1 MKNVSK
7 EIDENTP
14 LLFLAGPMFMEQLL
28 NILVNNID
36 TLMLSHHS
44 EIAVGAVG
52 NSNQVMFLMILLFN
66 IIATA
71 TSVVVA
77 QYLGAKQNDK
87 MNMIYTLAFLVN
99 LVAGI
104 IISGGFVLAK
114 RPILALLKV
123 SPEMQA
129 DAMIYINIVGG
140 GLFLQAGYNVMLQIL
155 RCNGYAKVGMYIS
168 VAINLINIVGNY
180 LFLYGPLSFLNL
192 GVAGVAIATVTARFV
207 ALMSAVIFFYRK
219 KIGAFSLRYIRPFP
233 RNMLLN
239 MIKIGLPSAVVFRNF
254 RSPILILHSGK
265 PYALRHRCR
274 TFHLT
279 VLHCQEHPACYQK
292 A

>member
-180 LFLYGPLSFLNL
+180 VFLYGPLSFLNL

-207 ALMSAVIFFYRK
+207 ALLSAVIFFYRK
-219 KIGAFSLRYIRPFP
+219 KIGAFSIRYIIFPFS
-233 RNMLLN
+233 
-239 MIKIGLPSAVVFRNF
+239 II
-254 RSPILILHSGK
+254 
-265 PYALRHRCR
+265 Y
-274 TFHLT
+274 
-279 VLHCQEHPACYQK
+279 
-292 A
+292 

>member
-87 MNMIYTLAFLVN
+87 MNINTITYPSCNIYVKKLKPPLPDFL
-99 LVAGI
+99 
-104 IISGGFVLAK
+104 
-114 RPILALLKV
+114 P
-123 SPEMQA
+123 
-129 DAMIYINIVGG
+129 
-140 GLFLQAGYNVMLQIL
+140 
-155 RCNGYAKVGMYIS
+155 
-168 VAINLINIVGNY
+168 
-180 LFLYGPLSFLNL
+180 
-192 GVAGVAIATVTARFV
+192 
-207 ALMSAVIFFYRK
+207 
-219 KIGAFSLRYIRPFP
+219 
-233 RNMLLN
+233 
-239 MIKIGLPSAVVFRNF
+239 
-254 RSPILILHSGK
+254 SPILVDIFVSSTS
-265 PYALRHRCR
+265 A
-274 TFHLT
+274 
-279 VLHCQEHPACYQK
+279 
-292 A
+292 